1 MLMPE
6 RMIRF
11 SFILRDRIL
20 INPSMPTGATIRSQT
35 ICTILL
41 LTGMFLLG
49 GISGLA
55 QTPFLAG
62 TASKNSVAQGE
73 QFTVTY
79 SFNGQGRSFQGPD
92 LSEFNV
98 LGGPSQSNNV
108 QIVNGNFSQSISF
121 TYYLSGKNPGSYKI
135 GPASID
141 AEGKRIASNVI
152 QMTVTKGTAPAQSR
166 NDGSGESVINSKN
179 LFVRAIPARTS
190 CMKGEGIPVTFR
202 LFSALSVVDFAIPK
216 MPGFDGFWNQEI
228 SLPQT
233 LDRSTEVIDGVRFTV
248 WDIKKLVLFPQ
259 QSGNL
264 TIDPMEVECL
274 VRVKVNNSR
283 FRDPFG
289 MFDDPFFGNVRDVK
303 HGFKSAP
310 VRIRVD
316 ELPQGAGPGFSG
328 AVGTFNFEAKLD
340 RSKVK
345 ANESVTL
352 KIKVSGNGNLK
363 LAELPEPELP
373 GDLETYDPKTSEQFK
388 AGPTGVNGSKTAE
401 YLIIP
406 RNGGVF
412 EIPELRFTYYDPG
425 KRNYITRT
433 AGPFTLN
440 VEGQVSAGASIGGN
454 TTAKNDVRL
463 IGSDVRYIHTGDPQ
477 LHRSEGSFS
486 TSVLYKALFI
496 SPFLLIAGLLVWKRE
511 ERKRAGN
518 ADVFRIRNAGH
529 AAKRRLS
536 SSRKLLEKGQDNAVY
551 EEIQRAL
558 WGYLSDRFSIEPS
571 RLSKET
577 VRETLSNK
585 GIAFNATERILS
597 TIDNCDLAR
606 YAGSVSGLSCRAV
619 YDEAEHSIREIE
631 SCLHT

>member
-1 MLMPE
+1 
-6 RMIRF
+6 
-11 SFILRDRIL
+11 
-20 INPSMPTGATIRSQT
+20 
-35 ICTILL
+35 
-41 LTGMFLLG
+41 
-49 GISGLA
+49 
-55 QTPFLAG
+55 
-62 TASKNSVAQGE
+62 
-73 QFTVTY
+73 
-79 SFNGQGRSFQGPD
+79 
-92 LSEFNV
+92 
-98 LGGPSQSNNV
+98 
-108 QIVNGNFSQSISF
+108 
-121 TYYLSGKNPGSYKI
+121 
-135 GPASID
+135 
-141 AEGKRIASNVI
+141 
-152 QMTVTKGTAPAQSR
+152 
-166 NDGSGESVINSKN
+166 
-179 LFVRAIPARTS
+179 
-190 CMKGEGIPVTFR
+190 
-202 LFSALSVVDFAIPK
+202 
-216 MPGFDGFWNQEI
+216 
-228 SLPQT
+228 
-233 LDRSTEVIDGVRFTV
+233 
-248 WDIKKLVLFPQ
+248 
-259 QSGNL
+259 
-264 TIDPMEVECL
+264 
-274 VRVKVNNSR
+274 
-283 FRDPFG
+283 
-289 MFDDPFFGNVRDVK
+289 
-303 HGFKSAP
+303 SAP

-316 ELPQGAGPGFSG
+316 ELPSGAGPGFSG
-328 AVGTFNFEAKLD
+328 AVGTFSFEAKLD

-412 EIPELRFTYYDPG
+412 EIPELRFTYFDPG
-425 KRNYITRT
+425 KRSYITRT

-454 TTAKNDVRL
+454 ATTKNDVRL

-486 TSVLYKALFI
+486 TSVLYKSLFI
-496 SPFLLIAGLLVWKRE
+496 GPFLLLAGLLVWKRE
-511 ERKRAGN
+511 ERRRAGN

-558 WGYLSDRFSIEPS
+558 WGYLGDRFSIEPS

-577 VRETLSNK
+577 VRETLNTK
-585 GIAFNATERILS
+585 GIPSASTERILS

-631 SCLHT
+631 SCLHS